1 MKEKI
6 KTGNK
11 FIGKNEPCFI
21 IAEAGSN
28 HDGKMEQAKRLIDV
42 AAQSG
47 ADAVKFQL
55 FKAEVLCGPGHP
67 AFDIVKKNEFP
78 RQWLKELN
86 DHAVKNGI
94 IFLAAPFD
102 KEAVDLLCD
111 IDVVALKLASSEV
124 TNLPL
129 LRYAAAKKKPVIIS
143 TAMSNLADIYEALET
158 IYSTGNDDVV
168 LLQCT
173 ALYPTDPHQ
182 VNLRAMDTLRGSFHL
197 PVGFSDHTLGVLIPP
212 VAVACGACV
221 IEKHFTI
228 DRKLQG
234 PDHGY
239 ALEPDELAQMIRNI
253 RSVEQ
258 SLGLPVKKM
267 LPEEKL
273 LARRESLFAKK
284 DITKNAPITEGM
296 FEIRRSALGVEAR
309 FLRVFVGRKAKRD
322 IKKDEPVS
330 WADYDI

>member
-6 KTGNK
+6 KIGNK
-11 FIGKNEPCFI
+11 FVGKNEPCFI

-28 HDGKMEQAKRLIDV
+28 HDGKMEQAKRLIDI

-55 FKAEVLCGPGHP
+55 FKAEILLPTGHP

-86 DHAVKNGI
+86 DYAVKKGI

-111 IDVVALKLASSEV
+111 INVVAFKLASSEV

-129 LRYAAAKKKPVIIS
+129 LRYAAAKKKPIILS
-143 TAMSNLADIYEALET
+143 TAMSNVADIYEALET
-158 IYSTGNDDVV
+158 IYSSGNDDVV

-173 ALYPTDPHQ
+173 ALYPTEPRQ
-182 VNLRAMDTLRGSFHL
+182 VNLRAMDTLRESFHQ
-197 PVGFSDHTLGVLIPP
+197 PAGFSDHTLGILMPP
-212 VAVACGACV
+212 VAVARGACV

-228 DRKLQG
+228 DRKLSG

-239 ALEPDELAQMIRNI
+239 ALEPNELAQMVRDIRT
-253 RSVEQ
+253 VEQ
-258 SLGLPVKKM
+258 SLGVPVKKM
-267 LPEEKL
+267 LPEEKV
-273 LARRESLFAKK
+273 LARRESLFVKNN
-284 DITKNAPITEGM
+284 ITKNTPITEGM
-296 FEIRRSALGVEAR
+296 FEIRKSALGVEAR
-309 FLRVFVGRKAKRD
+309 FLSVFVGRKTKRD
-322 IKKDEPVS
+322 IKKDEPVF